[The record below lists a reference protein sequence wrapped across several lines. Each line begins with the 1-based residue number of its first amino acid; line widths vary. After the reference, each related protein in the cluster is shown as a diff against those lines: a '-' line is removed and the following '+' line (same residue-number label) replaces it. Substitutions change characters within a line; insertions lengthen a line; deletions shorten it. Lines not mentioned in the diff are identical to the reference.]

1 VGNAAMGQKQWKKAL
16 QWYQQLEDIRRS
28 DPLVEYNLAVIC
40 YNIGSM
46 DESWAYY
53 QKARQLDPKLEN
65 KDIEK
70 RYQSL
75 HPVDG
80 TSGQVMDSADTWYND
95 AVMLQNDGKDTAA
108 ETAYKKILDK
118 NPAYYLA
125 WNNLGAIYSGRGEL
139 QQAVDC
145 YLKSIEKQH
154 DIPEAYANL
163 VNVYIAM
170 ENFKEAQR
178 WIVKGRGHNPDSDIL
193 KELEIKVKDLAKK
206 KK

>member
-1 VGNAAMGQKQWKKAL
+1 L
-16 QWYQQLEDIRRS
+16 Q
-28 DPLVEYNLAVIC
+28 
-40 YNIGSM
+40 
-46 DESWAYY
+46 
-53 QKARQLDPKLEN
+53 
-65 KDIEK
+65 
-70 RYQSL
+70 
-75 HPVDG
+75 
-80 TSGQVMDSADTWYND
+80 DS
-95 AVMLQNDGKDTAA
+95 GKDTAA
-108 ETAYKKILDK
+108 EAMYKKILDK
-118 NPAYYLA
+118 NPAYYHA
-125 WNNLGAIYSGRGEL
+125 WNNMGAIYSGRGEL

-170 ENFKEAQR
+170 ENYKEAQR